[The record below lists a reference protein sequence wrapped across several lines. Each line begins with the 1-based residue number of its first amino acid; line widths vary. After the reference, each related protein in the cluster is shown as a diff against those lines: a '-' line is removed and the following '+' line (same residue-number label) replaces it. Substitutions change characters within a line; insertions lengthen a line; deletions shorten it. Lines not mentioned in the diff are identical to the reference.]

1 MGSEQTKKG
10 PDYYES
16 LKEKYE
22 EFIAGNELLAV
33 PSVMEAVNTKRISL
47 LMTDVELRKFI
58 GVSREGMEETLKNLN
73 IRVKVLARRSNTMW
87 DVLLVSEEEAKS
99 LAGSILAMK
108 AVRLQTE
115 YMGTWKTWITIH

>member
-115 YMGTWKTWITIH
+115 YMGTWKT